1 MDKYKP
7 LRKCISSN
15 EEELIIWG
23 ADNFS
28 QFPRK
33 DISIS
38 SKCDRTIAV
47 ACRGDLVVLRGKLDI
62 AYYNWSH
69 SGSSYKAIGVNKIS
83 NLYQLFSPYA
93 KSRFSKIKVLQRT
106 KVYPYCFVETTRLRA
121 ACHLWRKAR
130 ENR

>member
-69 SGSSYKAIGVNKIS
+69 SGSPYKAIGVNKIS
-83 NLYQLFSPYA
+83 NLYQLFSHTQNPVSV
-93 KSRFSKIKVLQRT
+93 KSRCYREQKFTPTVL
-106 KVYPYCFVETTRLRA
+106 
-121 ACHLWRKAR
+121 
-130 ENR
+130 

>member
-15 EEELIIWG
+15 EKELIIWG

-28 QFPRK
+28 QFPRR

-38 SKCDRTIAV
+38 SKCDRTIPV
-47 ACRGDLVVLRGKLDI
+47 VCRGDLVVLRGKLDI

-69 SGSSYKAIGVNKIS
+69 SHGLGSKHVVQYEA
-83 NLYQLFSPYA
+83 Q
-93 KSRFSKIKVLQRT
+93 SRKMTLSELILNNPEPIKNIIQ
-106 KVYPYCFVETTRLRA
+106 ETGRKPIYVPGLRDG
-121 ACHLWRKAR
+121 LRDVP
-130 ENR
+130 